1 MTRPL
6 LPILVILLLGLV
18 ISGYAAASLASTPP
32 TVVPHQGTYLEWENT
47 GQYSYVA
54 GLGPNTLFNNSTSLG
69 PGQGSLFIPLVR
81 NLTVH
86 FNDWFNLSAS
96 EGIHA
101 LFRSVVLLSSPVWN
115 YTLRSPTTLQSN
127 RSSSSSLELE
137 NTVALNV
144 TGIVRAVDG
153 FINQTNYAPS
163 SYAVVLDAGLNVSVT
178 SPVGTNTTAF
188 APSLSLVF
196 ASGLIRPGNLTVS
209 TSGTVQVPYTVSVPP
224 SPLPYQEAVVAT
236 ALFAVASVAVGYWL
250 LRPRAGTKVDAEK
263 ELRRITDPY
272 KEAIAETATPP
283 RTTNFVAL
291 RSWDDLIH
299 VADML
304 GRPILQYRHHQPDD
318 TRHFFYVLDGSVQYV
333 YLLSSTK
340 RAQDD
345 LESPSTY
352 E

>member
-1 MTRPL
+1 MARPL

-224 SPLPYQEAVVAT
+224 SPPSL
-236 ALFAVASVAVGYWL
+236 SRGRGGH
-250 LRPRAGTKVDAEK
+250 RP
-263 ELRRITDPY
+263 LRRGLGGGGLLAPPSPGRDEGRRREGTETDHGSLQGGDRRDGHPSQDDQ
-272 KEAIAETATPP
+272 
-283 RTTNFVAL
+283 L
-291 RSWDDLIH
+291 RGLEE
-299 VADML
+299 L
-304 GRPILQYRHHQPDD
+304 GR
-318 TRHFFYVLDGSVQYV
+318 LDPRGGHAGS
-333 YLLSSTK
+333 SN
-340 RAQDD
+340 
-345 LESPSTY
+345 SPVPASPAG
-352 E
+352 